1 MKLLY
6 VTLLLVL
13 MPAVACAAEAVP
25 PDIVL
30 TRIEPRS
37 FGYFAGDVF
46 HREID
51 VTVADPYRLDKAS
64 LPAPGR
70 LNYWLYLR
78 GVTLDEESASG
89 KKRYRIGLD
98 YQNFY
103 VALQPTRLAVPG
115 MTLKFTDGT
124 NSADAEVPP
133 LSVVVAAL
141 REIQPE
147 KPEEGPQG
155 YLRPNAVPGFVKTGR
170 MATWFGL
177 SLAGLLLGI
186 GFLAYHNAW
195 WPFRARPSRPFTRAA
210 RAIGPRARRSD
221 SPDAYRTSLID
232 LHRAFDASAGR
243 RVLAEDVPEFLDD
256 HAAFRPLGGEIAKF
270 FASSRQAFFGNDVAG
285 AEHALPFASLADLS
299 TRLGEAER
307 RSQ

>member
-1 MKLLY
+1 MKLI
-6 VTLLLVL
+6 VTLILLL
-13 MPAVACAAEAVP
+13 LPAVACAADSAP

-30 TRIEPRS
+30 TRIEPRG

-46 HREID
+46 RREID

-70 LNYWLYLR
+70 LNYWLYLKS
-78 GVTLDEESASG
+78 VTLDEESASG
-89 KKRYRIGLD
+89 KHRYRIGID

-124 NSADAEVPP
+124 TSADAEVPP
-133 LSVVVAAL
+133 LSIVVAAL

-155 YLRPNAVPGFVKTGR
+155 YLRPNAVPGFIKTGQIETR
-170 MATWFGL
+170 FGL
-177 SLAGLLLGI
+177 SLAGLLLGV
-186 GFLAYHNAW
+186 GLLAYHNAW

-210 RAIGPRARRSD
+210 RAIGSRSKRGE

-256 HAAFRPLGGEIAKF
+256 HAAFQPLGGEIVRF
-270 FASSRQAFFGNDVAG
+270 FASSRQAFFGNDIEG
-285 AEHALPFASLADLS
+285 AEAELPFASLADLS
-299 TRLGEAER
+299 ARLGAAER
-307 RSQ
+307 RAQ